1 MMVFYWMLNVLTK
14 VFMMVLGAM
23 TGGGSPFKPDKE
35 PDIQTNISDLM
46 THFVNKEIFS
56 LPQPPR

>member
-23 TGGGSPFKPDKE
+23 IGEGIPFQPDKE
-35 PDIQTNISDLM
+35 PGHSD
-46 THFVNKEIFS
+46 KS
-56 LPQPPR
+56 LIY